1 MVKVLFINPNKWG
14 RGITTIWIASHS
26 AILKAKGFD
35 VELFDC
41 TFYKKWTNDETNY
54 NTANKQYK
62 KTDYSKIIKF
72 SDNNI
77 EKDLEN
83 KINEFDPDIVF
94 WSALS
99 SHIHG
104 EGEYVNIQYG
114 YDLIKNLK
122 DRSLKITGGIQATA
136 SPEII
141 LKNFNKIDY
150 LISGESEIVLTEIC
164 ENIKKNI
171 SLKNINGLSYLND
184 NQKIVKNAPQKI
196 IKDLNDIPSYNYKI
210 FDDQTFLRPYNGNIV
225 RAVDYEMSRGCI
237 YTCSYCVETVIQ
249 KYYGFE
255 EKTPKGALKQA
266 KNYLRNKSAER
277 IYDELFKFRN
287 DFNIDL
293 VRCQD
298 TNFLTIN
305 PKILNELREKYLN
318 NPIDIKLY
326 IETRPEGINEKS
338 VKLLKNLNVD
348 GVGMGVELAGEDFRE
363 EKLNRFADQDKI
375 IKAFNLLKENG
386 IKRTSYNIIGLPDQD
401 EQSIKSTIDFNKYL
415 KPDNV
420 TVAFYSPYYG
430 TNEHANSV
438 KKDYF
443 DDYEKQVDGQLRT
456 VSKNKLVSKEKLNY
470 YKENFNSLV
479 YNI

>member
-26 AILKAKGFD
+26 AILKENGFD

-41 TFYKKWTNDETNY
+41 TFYKNWTNDETNY

-62 KTDYSKIIKF
+62 KTDYSNVVKYNKN
-72 SDNNI
+72 DV

-83 KINEFDPDIVF
+83 KVKEFKPDVIF

-104 EGEYVNIQYG
+104 EGEYVNVEYG
-114 YDLIKNLK
+114 YNLIKNLK
-122 DRSLKITGGIQATA
+122 DISLKITGGIQATA
-136 SPEII
+136 SPEVI
-141 LKNFNKIDY
+141 LKNFAKIDY
-150 LISGESEIVLTEIC
+150 LISGESEIVLKEIC
-164 ENIKKNI
+164 ENIQNNKTLRN
-171 SLKNINGLSYLND
+171 LNGLSYLCD
-184 NQKIVKNAPQKI
+184 SQKIIKNPPQKI
-196 IKDLNDIPSYNYKI
+196 IRDLNIIPPYDYEI

-255 EKTPKGALKQA
+255 DRTAKGALKQA
-266 KNYLRNKSAER
+266 KNYLRHKSADR
-277 IYDELFKFRN
+277 IYSELLKFRK
-287 DFNIDL
+287 DFNVEL

-305 PKILNELREKYLN
+305 PKVLNELREKYLIK
-318 NPIDIKLY
+318 PIDIKLY

-338 VKLLKNLNVD
+338 VKLLKDLKVD
-348 GVGMGVELAGEDFRE
+348 GVGMGIELAGEEFRE
-363 EKLNRFADQDKI
+363 EKLNRFANQDKI
-375 IKAFNLLKENG
+375 IKAFELLKEYD

-401 EQSIKSTIDFNKYL
+401 EQSIKTTIDFNKL
-415 KPDNV
+415 IKPDNV

-430 TNEHANSV
+430 TNEQIKSV

-443 DDYEKQVDGQLRT
+443 EDYELQVDGQLRT
-456 VSKNKLVSKEKLNY
+456 VSKNKLVSTEKLNY

-479 YNI
+479 YEN